1 MPESCPLKPT
11 KNGADSTG
19 VETYTR
25 EYRKLRRAK
34 HTRRQIQTEYKSR
47 GEAARFIEFARAWI
61 PYGGATDEDIF
72 VSFGMTRTR
81 FVQML
86 RHFIVE
92 AGLDAETVRELAD
105 TYPYSPPQVDR

>member
-19 VETYTR
+19 VETSTR
-25 EYRKLRRAK
+25 EYRKLRRTK

-47 GEAARFIEFARAWI
+47 GEAARFIEFARAWT

-86 RHFIVE
+86 GHFIVE
-92 AGLDAETVRELAD
+92 AGLDAETVRELAY